1 MFALIAWVI
10 GGVVILAALHGF
22 DISRQNIGRDKQKE
36 IDAPIIQAAEKARDT
51 AVAANQT
58 LQNDLRALDA
68 ERQLCSSQV
77 DRLAAQAG
85 RMRAAQAARKPLD
98 DKRIAEISAEEGE
111 LRTVLGLPDPGGT
124 CEQKLA
130 RRDAVLK
137 KLAEQRV
144 RDFPKGPVPRSDDVT
159 IRGPK

>member
-1 MFALIAWVI
+1 MFSLIAWVV
-10 GGVVILAALHGF
+10 GAVALLAVIHGF
-22 DISRQNIGRDKQKE
+22 DVSRQNIGRDKQKE
-36 IDAPIIQAAEKARDT
+36 IDQPIIAAAEKARDT
-51 AVAANQT
+51 AVNANVS

-77 DRLAAQAG
+77 DRMLAQAA
-85 RMRAAQAARKPLD
+85 RLRAAQAVRKPAD
-98 DKRIAEISAEEGE
+98 DKRIESITAEQGE
-111 LRTVLGLPDPGGT
+111 LIAALGLPDPGGS

-144 RDFPKGPVPRSDDVT
+144 RDFPKGQPPKSDDVQ
-159 IRGPK
+159 IRPTK